1 MAKNGIARAY
11 EHLNRLKKL
20 GYTLC
25 MSFPKDKNQI
35 MWNLYDDTIAT
46 IIWIMMSKHDTVLY
60 SNSYRKA
67 FFVNN
72 QKETE

>member
-11 EHLNRLKKL
+11 EHLNRLKVL

-25 MSFPKDKNQI
+25 LPFPKDKNQI

-46 IIWIMMSKHDTVLY
+46 II
-60 SNSYRKA
+60 
-67 FFVNN
+67 
-72 QKETE
+72 